1 MYEITEQVSERLAL
15 SGRPLIVDEMDHIV
29 NQGAVEVIRDIYEGS
44 HSPDLLYDREENLPR
59 KLSSGGVPRPDPRF
73 HCRRPPTW
81 KRESPLRS
89 STARISSSPTT
100 SWRRLPRRGRI
111 HQEDILE
118 LNLALIEE
126 TELSVGKKVID
137 LGAWTSFKKRIH
149 GTGQPPRGG
158 SHEDRQA
165 RAPQG
170 RARDDE
176 DALLEIDPH
185 AQGNLRSPI
194 SPRIVTSRTTPSRGT
209 WPTRQGGI
217 LEAGPRHK
225 GPGRKAFPGAAG
237 RRRTYRLL
245 KDSLD
250 APRILPDGTVTDVHP
265 GTQRMWNTIRARK
278 VFNLSD
284 LHALSSTT
292 RHPVARSAAAQ
303 YLKYLE
309 YAGYV
314 RKVEG
319 KEISRATYRIV
330 KNTGPK
336 APVIQR
342 VRQVWDPNVRK
353 VVWPVPEEA
362 PHEE

>member
-1 MYEITEQVSERLAL
+1 VKT
-15 SGRPLIVDEMDHIV
+15 GRPEHLKDERETRD
-29 NQGAVEVIRDIYEGS
+29 ALWKSIRTRREFTI
-44 HSPDLLYDREENLPR
+44 PDLTEDCDLAYNSISRYL
-59 KLSSGGVPRPDPRF
+59 
-73 HCRRPPTW
+73 
-81 KRESPLRS
+81 
-89 STARISSSPTT
+89 AR
-100 SWRRLPRRGRI
+100 LVKA
-111 HQEDILE
+111 E
-118 LNLALIEE
+118 
-126 TELSVGKKVID
+126 
-137 LGAWTSFKKRIH
+137 
-149 GTGQPPRGG
+149 
-158 SHEDRQA
+158 
-165 RAPQG
+165 
-170 RARDDE
+170 
-176 DALLEIDPH
+176 
-185 AQGNLRSPI
+185 
-194 SPRIVTSRTTPSRGT
+194 
-209 WPTRQGGI
+209 I
-217 LEAGPRHK
+217 LEADPVTKVPDGK
-225 GPGRKAFPGAAG
+225 TFPGAAG

-250 APRILPDGTVTDVHP
+250 PPRILPDGTVTDAHP
-265 GTQRMWNTIRARK
+265 GTQRMWNTIRNRK

-353 VVWPVPEEA
+353 VVWPVAPQEA
-362 PHEE
+362 SHEE